1 MSRTELYKVS
11 ILAGAWIL
19 LAAQLNADPLRGAT
33 GGHLG
38 LPERPQF
45 EQRFDSRAKDAITA
59 NEAISIAER
68 RYGGRAVGA
77 KKTGTGYR
85 VRILQDNGKIKNVTI
100 D

>member
-1 MSRTELYKVS
+1 MSRRELYKVG
-11 ILAGAWIL
+11 ILAGACI

-45 EQRFDSRAKDAITA
+45 EQRLDTRARESMTA
-59 NEAISIAER
+59 SEAISIAER

-77 KKTGTGYR
+77 QKAGSGYR